1 MGPRILAPAVGLALA
16 VAMVAV
22 APVQSA
28 PGTASESSYLYA
40 IDGAPLRV
48 IPWKG
53 ALGRVVIDDPNVTQF
68 TDMPARQAAEVT
80 ADEFLEAY
88 GQDPGSW
95 RLLAK
100 APNAAVAVD
109 GGPSQIVEIRR
120 GRVVN
125 GNLVLFVTALDGKL
139 NSARGP
145 GNVFVDNAPAPP
157 CKSASGTLDVVLNNT
172 TYGTA
177 SYSSPC
183 GPNAHD
189 AITVTVPPIEVRWGS
204 GIFSRSCLTSTS
216 TTVTVSPSNPSASQT
231 QTASGSRGPLF
242 SCSLTGAAT
251 EKTTVTSTWFTTTY
265 DGGVQLTYPQT
276 LKVTFAFYSG
286 SSFVFGPA
294 YGVKTFSMA
303 DVLVAAPPAPSTSP
317 TPNAAP
323 TPSATPSPS
332 VTATPTPSATP
343 SPSVTAT
350 PTPSATPS
358 PSVTASPSAS

>member
-68 TDMPARQAAEVT
+68 TDMPARQTAEVT
-80 ADEFLEAY
+80 AEEFLEAY

-157 CKSASGTLDVVLNNT
+157 CRSASGSLDVVWGKT

-189 AITVTVPPIEVRWGS
+189 ALTVTVPPIQAS
-204 GIFSRSCLTSTS
+204 GLEWACKASAS
-216 TTVTVSPSNPSASQT
+216 TTMTVSPSSPNASQT
-231 QTASGSRGPLF
+231 QAASGRGPGN
-242 SCSLTGAAT
+242 SCSTTVGAAT
-251 EKTTVTSTWFTTTY
+251 AKTTVTSTWFTTTY

-286 SSFVFGPA
+286 SSLVFGPA
-294 YGVKTFSMA
+294 SGVKTFSMA

-317 TPNAAP
+317 TAKAAP

-350 PTPSATPS
+350 PTPRPTPS
-358 PSVTASPSAS
+358 PSVTANPSAS

>member
-1 MGPRILAPAVGLALA
+1 MGPRIRAPAVGLALA

-68 TDMPARQAAEVT
+68 TDMPARQTAEVT
-80 ADEFLEAY
+80 AEEFLEAY

-125 GNLVLFVTALDGKL
+125 GNLVLFVTALDGEL

-157 CKSASGTLDVVLNNT
+157 CRSASGSLDVVWGKT

-189 AITVTVPPIEVRWGS
+189 AITVTVPPIQAS
-204 GIFSRSCLTSTS
+204 GLEWACKASAS
-216 TTVTVSPSNPSASQT
+216 TTMTVSPSSPNASQT
-231 QTASGSRGPLF
+231 QAASGRGPGN
-242 SCSLTGAAT
+242 SCSTTVGAAT
-251 EKTTVTSTWFTTTY
+251 AKTTVTSTWFTTTY

-276 LKVTFAFYSG
+276 LKVTLAFYSG
-286 SSFVFGPA
+286 SSLVFGPA
-294 YGVKTFSMA
+294 SGVKTFSMA
-303 DVLVAAPPAPSTSP
+303 DAGSHRSSSVSP
-317 TPNAAP
+317 QC
-323 TPSATPSPS
+323 SPITHRLP
-332 VTATPTPSATP
+332 V
-343 SPSVTAT
+343 
-350 PTPSATPS
+350 
-358 PSVTASPSAS
+358 

>member
-68 TDMPARQAAEVT
+68 TDMPARQTAEVT

-125 GNLVLFVTALDGKL
+125 GNLVLFVTALDGEL

-157 CKSASGTLDVVLNNT
+157 CKSASGSLDVVWGKT

-189 AITVTVPPIEVRWGS
+189 AITVTVPPIQAS
-204 GIFSRSCLTSTS
+204 GLEWACKASAS
-216 TTVTVSPSNPSASQT
+216 TTMTVSPSSPNASQT
-231 QTASGSRGPLF
+231 QAASGLGP
-242 SCSLTGAAT
+242 
-251 EKTTVTSTWFTTTY
+251 
-265 DGGVQLTYPQT
+265 P
-276 LKVTFAFYSG
+276 
-286 SSFVFGPA
+286 PR
-294 YGVKTFSMA
+294 
-303 DVLVAAPPAPSTSP
+303 AAPRLLEPLPRRRP
-317 TPNAAP
+317 
-323 TPSATPSPS
+323 
-332 VTATPTPSATP
+332 
-343 SPSVTAT
+343 
-350 PTPSATPS
+350 
-358 PSVTASPSAS
+358 